1 MLTTGQRAAILE
13 LARCGRGTRQI
24 ARALGVSRGAVK
36 AVIRSQSVAAPDVV
50 RLEKAAPYR
59 DEILRLHAL
68 CQGNLVR
75 VHEELLA
82 SGAELSYPALTAFCR
97 RQGIGQKRK
106 QASGSYDF
114 GPGAEMQH
122 DTSPH
127 TVLIGGRS
135 RRVQTASLVLCYSRM
150 LIFQHYPA
158 FSRFECKV
166 FLSQAL
172 AYLGGACAV
181 AMVDNTSVV
190 VARGTG
196 ADMEPAPEMAALAER
211 YGFAFRAHAVG
222 DANRS
227 GRVERPFH
235 FIENNFLAGRSF
247 ADWHDLNS
255 QARAWCD
262 VVNGR
267 FRRHLRAAPSE
278 LYALERAALAPLPL
292 WAPEVYRLHHR
303 LVDVKGYVSLHTNH
317 YSAPEDW
324 IGRQVEVR
332 ETWRSVEISLN
343 DRERVTHERVLE
355 PEGRHVTL
363 PEHRRP
369 RGQGKRKPEP
379 WPEEQAIVKAAPEL
393 SCYVDGLKRKGRK
406 QPRLALRQLLRLV
419 NEYPRTPL
427 LEAVAEADHYGLF
440 DLDRLER
447 MVLERVAKD
456 YFRLDDEG
464 EEQL

>member
-1 MLTTGQRAAILE
+1 MLTAEQRAAILE

-24 ARALGVSRGAVK
+24 ARAVAVSRGAVK
-36 AVIRSQSVAAPDVV
+36 GVIRSQSVAAPHLV
-50 RLEKAAPYR
+50 RAEKATPYR
-59 DEILRLHAL
+59 DEILRLHAQCL
-68 CQGNLVR
+68 GNLVR

-82 SGAELSYPALTAFCR
+82 QGAELSYPALTAFCR
-97 RQGIGQKRK
+97 RQGIGQKPR
-106 QASGSYDF
+106 QAAGSYDF

-127 TVLIGGRS
+127 TVVIGGRK
-135 RRVQTASLVLCYSRM
+135 RTVQTASLVLCYSRM
-150 LIFQHYPA
+150 LFFQHYPA

-166 FLSQAL
+166 FLSSAL

-190 VARGTG
+190 AAHGTG
-196 ADMEPAPEMAALAER
+196 ANMVPAPEMAALADR
-211 YGFAFRAHAVG
+211 YGFAFAAHAVG

-247 ADWHDLNS
+247 ADWHDLNA

-278 LYALERAALAPLPL
+278 LYALERAALKPLPV
-292 WAPEVYRLHHR
+292 WVPEVYRLHHR

-324 IGRQVEVR
+324 IARQVEVR
-332 ETWRSVEISLN
+332 ETWRRVEISLN
-343 DRERVTHERVLE
+343 ERERVAHERVLE
-355 PEGRHVTL
+355 PEGRYVTL
-363 PEHRRP
+363 PDHRRP
-369 RGQGKRKPEP
+369 RGQGRTRSQP
-379 WPEEQAIVKAAPEL
+379 WPEELAIAKAAPEL
-393 SCYVDGLKRKGRK
+393 QAYAAKLKTRGRK
-406 QPRLALRQLLRLV
+406 VPRLALRHLLRLL
-419 NEYPRTPL
+419 NDYPRPPL
-427 LEAVAEADHYGLF
+427 LAAVAEADRYGLF

-447 MVLERVAKD
+447 MVLERVAND
-456 YFRLDDEG
+456 YFRLDSEEG
-464 EEQL
+464 DDR

>member
-1 MLTTGQRAAILE
+1 
-13 LARCGRGTRQI
+13 
-24 ARALGVSRGAVK
+24 
-36 AVIRSQSVAAPDVV
+36 
-50 RLEKAAPYR
+50 
-59 DEILRLHAL
+59 
-68 CQGNLVR
+68 
-75 VHEELLA
+75 
-82 SGAELSYPALTAFCR
+82 
-97 RQGIGQKRK
+97 
-106 QASGSYDF
+106 
-114 GPGAEMQH
+114 
-122 DTSPH
+122 
-127 TVLIGGRS
+127 
-135 RRVQTASLVLCYSRM
+135 
-150 LIFQHYPA
+150 
-158 FSRFECKV
+158 
-166 FLSQAL
+166 
-172 AYLGGACAV
+172 
-181 AMVDNTSVV
+181 MVDNTSVV